1 MLSAKNIKEL
11 RDKFVSPSLSISYRD
26 PLHIV
31 RGKGQYLYDMD
42 GKKYLDGINNISH
55 VGHCHPEVTKTLY
68 KQTKTL
74 NTNTRYLHENIVLY
88 AQELTSRLPEHLQVC
103 FFTNS
108 GSESND
114 LALRLARDYT
124 NSKHTIVIQGAYHG
138 HTSATIEVSPY
149 KYDGPG
155 GRGAAKF
162 IHEVPMPDSYRGSWK
177 TSRADILEYY
187 VDHVDSILDFLYR
200 KDEQVSAFISESILG
215 CGGQIFFPEGF
226 LALANKK
233 VKKVGGLC
241 IADEVQIGFGRVGS
255 HFWGFESENTVPDI
269 ITMGKSM
276 GNGHP
281 LSAVVTTQK
290 IAQKFNNGME
300 YFNSFGGN
308 PVSCA
313 VGRTVLEI
321 IDKEKLQEN
330 AYLVGKYL
338 IKELNDLK
346 MRHNLI
352 GDIRG
357 RGLFLGIE
365 FIRDHEKMIPA
376 ATEAERIVNDMKDRG
391 ILLSTD
397 GPDHNVIKI
406 KPPMIFTKQNADQLL
421 DVLDQLLIKKKY
433 N

>member
-1 MLSAKNIKEL
+1 LLSAKNIKEL

-321 IDKEKLQEN
+321 IEKEKLQEN